1 MHDHRRMLVIL
12 STSVLATS
20 FLSGIFGMAGGMILM
35 GILLALLPV
44 EKAMVIHGVA
54 QFASNGWRAVLWWRK
69 IRWNVFGGYAAG
81 AAVVLC
87 AMLAL
92 NATLSRPAVLMV
104 LGATPFLAYLLPES
118 LRLNVDR
125 RGHAFACGVT
135 CMGIQM
141 LSGVSGPLLD
151 TFFVRSAMTRHEVVA
166 TKAAVQTL
174 SHATRIAF
182 FGSLIASS
190 GEQVGPMLGAL
201 LVVSAIAGTSA
212 SRFVLDRLTDANFR
226 AITQRLV
233 LAIGACYL
241 VWGAWSLAQ

>member
-1 MHDHRRMLVIL
+1 MLLIL

-35 GILLALLPV
+35 GILLALAPV

-54 QFASNGWRAVLWWRK
+54 QFASNAWRAVLWWRS
-69 IRWNVFGGYAAG
+69 IRWRVFWGYAGG
-81 AAVVLC
+81 AALVFCL
-87 AMLAL
+87 MLAL
-92 NATLSRPAVLMV
+92 NATLSGPLVLVV

-118 LRLNVDR
+118 WRLNVDR
-125 RGHAFACGVT
+125 PGHPFACGVT

-151 TFFVRSAMTRHEVVA
+151 TFFVRCGMNRHEVVS

-182 FGSLIASS
+182 FGTLLASS
-190 GEQVGPMLGAL
+190 GQL
-201 LVVSAIAGTSA
+201 LDAGLASVLIVSAILGTSA
-212 SRFVLDRLTDANFR
+212 SRLVLDRLTDANFR
-226 AITQRLV
+226 QITQRLV
-233 LAIGACYL
+233 LVIGACYL
-241 VWGAWSLAQ
+241 GWGLWSLAK